1 MRWNRVGGIYAF
13 VVCVSILQAS
23 CAPRTH
29 EDAQMPCGPDTA
41 EAQPPLCGDPFVF
54 YSELAAQTDEAFSTS
69 DMTPLSVENDTAV
82 CPKLRKAIFLSLPG
96 SKTQN
101 DKEALEILQEL
112 ERTGVLSGQDLL
124 FIDMLLQH
132 VYQRQDLRDKIAAQ
146 EVRLVDV
153 EQQKT
158 ELLNQL
164 TTLQSQLDQLK
175 NIEVEID
182 KKERSLT
189 NPSKD

>member
-1 MRWNRVGGIYAF
+1 MRWNRIGGICAF
-13 VVCVSILQAS
+13 AACVSILQAS
-23 CAPRTH
+23 CAPVTH
-29 EDAQMPCGPDTA
+29 ENAQMPCGPGEM
-41 EAQPPLCGDPFVF
+41 EAQPPLCGDLFVY
-54 YSELAAQTDEAFSTS
+54 YSELASQTDKAPPTS
-69 DMTPLSVENDTAV
+69 DMTLLSAENGTDV
-82 CPKLRKAIFLSLPG
+82 CSKLRKAILLSMPG
-96 SKTQN
+96 SKKQN
-101 DKEALEILQEL
+101 DEEALEILQAL
-112 ERTGVLSGQDLL
+112 ERSDRLSGNDLL
-124 FIDMLLQH
+124 FIDMLTQH
-132 VYQRQDLRDKIAAQ
+132 VYQRQDLRDKIAALKM
-146 EVRLVDV
+146 RLVEV